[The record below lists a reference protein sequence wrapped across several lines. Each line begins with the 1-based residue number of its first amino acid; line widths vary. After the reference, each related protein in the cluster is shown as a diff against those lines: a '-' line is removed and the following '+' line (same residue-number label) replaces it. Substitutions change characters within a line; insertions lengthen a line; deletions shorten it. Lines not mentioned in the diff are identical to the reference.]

1 LFILEHGPQAPILR
15 TASTA
20 IASATATV
28 SNGPHTLLVH
38 RIPDEIDE
46 AALQELF
53 IHQTHIMPHL
63 VQKITG
69 RGAPSAATAA
79 GKQQYKGK
87 CVVVFT
93 TKEHANLAFDT
104 IPGPVRPDNQNK
116 AQKRV
121 YMQGGGYI
129 AIRKNE

>member
-1 LFILEHGPQAPILR
+1 MFILEHGPQPPILR
-15 TASTA
+15 ISSNS
-20 IASATATV
+20 SAAVTV

-53 IHQTHIMPHL
+53 VNQTFVVPHI

-69 RGAPSAATAA
+69 RESSTQQPSAK
-79 GKQQYKGK
+79 KQFKGK

-93 TKEHANLAFDT
+93 TKDHANLAFDSIT
-104 IPGPVRPDNQNK
+104 GPVRPDNQNK
-116 AQKRV
+116 PQKRV
-121 YMQGGGYI
+121 YLAGGGYI